1 MCLFGLL
8 VAAGGDRT
16 SLPHSNPG
24 ALSAWE
30 RVLFWGLPAA
40 LTLTAS
46 VAGEGGLGRL
56 MPTLGIRIGEAS
68 YSLYLTVLGVALARS
83 HIRGAALGGI

>member
-1 MCLFGLL
+1 
-8 VAAGGDRT
+8 
-16 SLPHSNPG
+16 
-24 ALSAWE
+24 
-30 RVLFWGLPAA
+30 VLFWGLPAA

-68 YSLYLTVLGVALARS
+68 YSLYLTHAFVLPVLGVALARS